1 MARIQED
8 ILSESTQNKLRE
20 VLVETVRGQLAP
32 AKRMK
37 VAGIR
42 ISPGGHLAV
51 AALLTFA
58 ALLFLRTHRELIA
71 LVLIVGTWTIIPVLV
86 FTNRLSFDGQ
96 TISRTGVVA
105 FFRRLIRGR
114 VQSISVDDVERVEVA
129 TLRTLRRGGRVR
141 YRYRVEI
148 AGKGSSFVL
157 ASGGQEFRRM
167 VRLLLPLIG
176 DFKMDARAGEL
187 RDHLAEAKAVRAEAA
202 KLGVASNLVLEE
214 TTDAKRVDRYRA
226 AVSANHSTQGSDQS
240 SQQDT
245 ERATLLRKS
254 ANDLRI
260 SGCLQQSSEAFRRA
274 LLISPQSPWLIY
286 EYARLLK
293 SQAS

>member
-51 AALLTFA
+51 GALLTFA
-58 ALLFLRTHRELIA
+58 ALLFLRTHRDLA
-71 LVLIVGTWTIIPVLV
+71 GLVLIAGTWTIIPLLV

-148 AGKGSSFVL
+148 AGKDLHFVL
-157 ASGGQEFRRM
+157 ASGGKEFRRM
-167 VRLLLPLIG
+167 VRVLLPLIG
-176 DFKMDARAGEL
+176 DHKLDARAGEL
-187 RDHLAEAKAVRAEAA
+187 RDHLNNLKVVSREAA
-202 KLGVASNLVLEE
+202 RLGISSMSVLDE
-214 TTDAKRVDRYRA
+214 TSDAKRLDKIRA
-226 AVSANHSTQGSDQS
+226 ALSAGPG
-240 SQQDT
+240 
-245 ERATLLRKS
+245 A
-254 ANDLRI
+254 
-260 SGCLQQSSEAFRRA
+260 GG
-274 LLISPQSPWLIY
+274 PQS
-286 EYARLLK
+286 AG
-293 SQAS
+293 